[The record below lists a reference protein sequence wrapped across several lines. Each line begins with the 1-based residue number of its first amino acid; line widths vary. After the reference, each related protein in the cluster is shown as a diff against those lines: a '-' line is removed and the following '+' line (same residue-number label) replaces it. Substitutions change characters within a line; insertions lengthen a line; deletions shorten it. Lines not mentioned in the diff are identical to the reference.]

1 MGRFISGSAEDTG
14 FTRAEVY
21 TTPGSTT
28 WTVPAGV
35 SKAKVFVIG
44 AGSCFRTTEFCFESS
59 STCCSGVAVPGTVYC
74 LNFFGHLPGAGG
86 GYAEKTIEAV
96 SPGSTMTI
104 NVGSP
109 TGLTASSASINGT
122 TVTANNATEIAV
134 SWNCLDNSTARDDS
148 NDNKVSLGFDLP
160 VCGYRN
166 CINGYF
172 NVGGTATGGDINR
185 TGGRGEFA
193 PYFRAEAK
201 LDGAI
206 TIPAPVG
213 AAGAASAEGCTFTYN
228 QNSGYDYSFGGT
240 RYNCVCTVVYLKPN
254 AYLNNGN
261 CGCCFN
267 SASGTQWT
275 CSCLI
280 TYHNVFGGQCYY
292 NMNWASCVCYCL
304 CASTYLCVSGAV
316 ASGSGTTIAPS
327 AATDKNAY
335 PRGYDEFAVGSCPVT
350 IGSSAGSSGANGQD
364 GVAESMIFGPH
375 TGASSAA
382 AGVSDTVVCYVGFSQ
397 DHYTFYFGSG
407 ISNWPCAAFE
417 NLYSSGGGGSG
428 YYALGYSKDS
438 ASQKKSPNVIPL
450 STLKSRTGTNV
461 GDLEFGSGATVN
473 EAASI
478 GGGGNRLYPAG
489 GSGAVVVVY

>member
-1 MGRFISGSAEDTG
+1 MGRFISGSAADTG

-21 TTPGSTT
+21 TTPGAST

-59 STCCSGVAVPGTVYC
+59 SSCCSGVAVPGTVYC
-74 LNFFGHLPGAGG
+74 LNFVGLLPGAGG

-109 TGLTASSASINGT
+109 TGLTASSASINET
-122 TVTANNATEIAV
+122 TVTANNATDIPV
-134 SWNCLDNSTARDDS
+134 TWNCLSNSTARDDS
-148 NDNKVSLGFDLP
+148 NDNKVALGFDLP

-166 CINGYF
+166 CVAGYF
-172 NVGGTATGGDINR
+172 NIGGTASGGDINR

-206 TIPAPVG
+206 TIPAPIGSAG
-213 AAGAASAEGCTFTYN
+213 AAGAQGCTCTYF
-228 QNSGYDYSFGGT
+228 QISGYDYSFGGI
-240 RYNCVCTVVYLKPN
+240 RYNCTCTVGFLKPTSF
-254 AYLNNGN
+254 LNNGN
-261 CGCCFN
+261 CGCNFN
-267 SASGTQWT
+267 SASGTVWN
-275 CSCLI
+275 CNCMN
-280 TYHNVFGGQCYY
+280 TYHSTFGSNCTGA
-292 NMNWASCVCYCL
+292 MSWASCVCYCM
-304 CASTYLCVSGAV
+304 CATAYLCVSGAS
-316 ASGSGTTIAPS
+316 ATSAGTTIAS
-327 AATDKNAY
+327 STATDKNAY

-364 GVAESMIFGPH
+364 GVAESMIFEPN

-382 AGVSDTVVCYVGFSQ
+382 AGTSNTTVCYIGFSQ
-397 DHYTFYFGSG
+397 DHFTFVFGTNS
-407 ISNWPCAAFE
+407 SAWPCAAMQ
-417 NLYSSGGGGSG
+417 NLYGGGGGGSG

-461 GDLEFGSGATVN
+461 GDLEFGAGATVN